1 MRHRIV
7 ATLGIA
13 LCVTGVVIAQ
23 ELGTQ
28 PQDRDTTTQ
37 PARERT
43 ALRVPT
49 DGTQTSKNLDAPIA
63 ACLILGNQEEMTLA
77 KFAQQR
83 SQNEQVK
90 QFAQKMAQAHQQATS
105 QLEKF
110 APQGVSLTLN
120 GDDRS
125 GTTRSGDVRT
135 GTTRS
140 GDDRSGTTQPR
151 TAVNQPGRTNSDSN
165 TGDMHHQMLEMQKAI
180 AQECLNLTQRELS
193 EKEGVKFDQ
202 CFMAQQIGAHIG
214 MLAKLTGS
222 EQYASA
228 ELQQVVEKQR
238 QTAQQHLQMAKQ
250 IMQQLES
257 EASTTRQ

>member
-7 ATLGIA
+7 ATFGIA

-23 ELGTQ
+23 EIRTQQ
-28 PQDRDTTTQ
+28 PQDRDTATQ
-37 PARERT
+37 PDRERT

-49 DGTQTSKNLDAPIA
+49 EGTQTKNLDAPIA
-63 ACLILGNQEEMTLA
+63 ACLILGNQEEVTLA

-83 SQNEQVK
+83 AQNEQVK
-90 QFAQKMAQAHQQATS
+90 RFAQKMAQDHQQATS

-110 APQGVSLTLN
+110 SPQGVALTLN

-125 GTTRSGDVRT
+125 GIN
-135 GTTRS
+135 
-140 GDDRSGTTQPR
+140 QPR
-151 TAVNQPGRTNSDSN
+151 TAVNQPGRTNSASS
-165 TGDMHHQMLEMQKAI
+165 TGDMKQEMFEMQKAI

-193 EKEGVKFDQ
+193 EKEGAKFDQ

-222 EQYASA
+222 EPFASA
-228 ELQQVVEKQR
+228 ELQQVVEQQR
-238 QTAQQHLQMAKQ
+238 QTTEQHLQMAKQ

-257 EASTTRQ
+257 ETNTNRQ